1 MRRADLTLAG
11 FSLLFASSMLLAPY
25 LPLVDLPQHAS
36 QIATWLRLSDPRLPD
51 AALYDLNFGT
61 PYLVAYGIAR
71 LAAPLLGVI
80 GALKL
85 VVTLGVLGTAWA
97 IRELARATGHSP
109 WLGLL
114 ALPTAVGYSYYF
126 GFVSFTLAT
135 PLALACWRL
144 ALLHSEHRSW
154 RSGLAL
160 GLLLLVTFACHAL
173 GFALALA
180 GCAPLLVERGSWRA
194 RALALVPLG
203 PGLALAASWLPG
215 LVRLGAGGGGEL
227 WRLGFERF
235 RYVPGLLAGMSAAD
249 MPAVLTGTLV
259 LGSCALVL
267 GKPRGL
273 LASVPLLAV
282 VLGYLL
288 LPLQLRSIGFVYPR
302 LVVFLVPA
310 LLVAFRP
317 RSSARVRA
325 LVAPLAL
332 GAAGLWGAVFGA
344 RLYDFQREC
353 ADFDAV
359 LRDMPEGLAV
369 RPIVF
374 ERESR
379 AFPGVSAFLH
389 FSAYYQ
395 VLKGGTQGYSFARNV
410 TSVVRERPPGSP
422 AMQNG
427 AEWLPSTFDARR
439 ELPLFDCFLVRSA
452 SDRAPQLFAGAD
464 GAVQL
469 VSRHGQWWAYAKRG
483 PALAAR

>member
-11 FSLLFASSMLLAPY
+11 FSLFFASCMALARY

-51 AALYDLNFGT
+51 ASLYDLNLGT

-71 LAAPLLGVI
+71 LAAPLLGVV

-85 VVTLGVLGTAWA
+85 VVTLSVVGTGWA

-126 GFVSFTLAT
+126 GFVSFMLAT

-144 ALLHSEHRSW
+144 ALLHAERRAW
-154 RSGLAL
+154 QSGLGL

-173 GFALALA
+173 GFALALM

-194 RALALVPLG
+194 RAFALVPLL
-203 PGLALAASWLPG
+203 PSALLAASWLPG
-215 LVRLGAGGGGEL
+215 LMRMGGQNAEFWALGY
-227 WRLGFERF
+227 ERI
-235 RYVPGLLAGMSAAD
+235 RYVPGLLLGMSASDVPVVA
-249 MPAVLTGTLV
+249 LGGLV
-259 LGSCALVL
+259 LASCLLLL
-267 GKPRGL
+267 GKPRGV

-282 VLGYLL
+282 VLGYFL
-288 LPLQLRSIGFVYPR
+288 LPMQLRSVGFVYPR

-310 LLVAFRP
+310 LLLAFRP
-317 RSSARVRA
+317 RRSARVQA
-325 LVAPLAL
+325 LAGQLAF
-332 GAAGLWGAVFGA
+332 GAASIWAAVFVA
-344 RLYDFQREC
+344 RLRAFQGEC
-353 ADFDAV
+353 TDFDSV
-359 LRDMPEGLAV
+359 LRDMPAGLAV

-374 ERESR
+374 EREAH

-395 VLKGGTQGYSFARNV
+395 VEKGGTQGYSFARNV

-422 AMQNG
+422 AMQDG
-427 AEWLPSTFDARR
+427 AEWNPASFDVRQ

-452 SDRAPQLFAGAD
+452 YDRAAELFAGAD
-464 GAVQL
+464 DAVRL
-469 VSRHGQWWAYAKRG
+469 VSRHGQWWVYEKRE
-483 PALAAR
+483 PAVASR